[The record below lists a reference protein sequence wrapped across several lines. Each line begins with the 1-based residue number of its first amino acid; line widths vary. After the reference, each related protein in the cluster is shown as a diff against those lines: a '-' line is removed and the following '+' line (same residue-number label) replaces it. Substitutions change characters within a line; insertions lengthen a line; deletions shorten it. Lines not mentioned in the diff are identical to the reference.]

1 MAVLGKGTAHGACS
15 LLHAAPLG
23 YGSAMAL
30 DLPITVRL
38 LDRPS
43 KREVDD
49 SDGVLN
55 HLLDAWLAAGLP
67 LPQGFERDDLRHD
80 VHDAFSPSPLQGQGQ
95 GFDDQDK
102 YQRLANHDS

>member
-1 MAVLGKGTAHGACS
+1 
-15 LLHAAPLG
+15 
-23 YGSAMAL
+23 MAL

-67 LPQGFERDDLRHD
+67 LPQGFERDDLHWG
-80 VHDAFSPSPLQGQGQ
+80 VNSKIPKKQGSSPQQPFALQASVPYAKPQANPLNPQPWS
-95 GFDDQDK
+95 D
-102 YQRLANHDS
+102 